1 MIATIL
7 AQTENRPKTTNGPHV
22 VSYFRQ
28 KKFITTRFPEK
39 KNDLS
44 KMSHLLSSFKP
55 MFFKTKSKKINICQG
70 FAAYFRLNFRSYITP

>member
-39 KNDLS
+39 KKRPIQNVASAFVFQTDVL
-44 KMSHLLSSFKP
+44 
-55 MFFKTKSKKINICQG
+55 
-70 FAAYFRLNFRSYITP
+70 